1 MGDKTLLL
9 VDAIPVDFF
18 LDRCIKI
25 PNSKFE
31 QYTCSAIGDS

>member
-18 LDRCIKI
+18 FGQMHQNTKQQI
-25 PNSKFE
+25 
-31 QYTCSAIGDS
+31 